1 MKFKDLHIFFVFML
15 LILPLSKTQ
24 KKKKLYLHL
33 MHDYLY
39 FPKQVFQWVETW

>member
-24 KKKKLYLHL
+24 KKKNCIYTLCMISYI
-33 MHDYLY
+33 
-39 FPKQVFQWVETW
+39 FQSKFSNE